1 MMAFFCS
8 ALVWLQKENAKERD
22 EITKKLM
29 AKHLSEYQQ
38 EKAYSEYY
46 AAKKEEVKHK
56 QTPVANP
63 YLSMAELENDPDAL
77 EQVNNYV
84 ESITR

>member
-1 MMAFFCS
+1 MMVCFCA
-8 ALVWLQKENAKERD
+8 ALVWLQRENAKERD

-29 AKHLSEYQQ
+29 AKHLTEYQQ

-46 AAKKEEVKHK
+46 AAKKEEVK
-56 QTPVANP
+56 QRQAPAVSP
-63 YLSMAELENDPDAL
+63 YLTMAELENDPEAL